1 MKLTPQGVSRNLRE
15 DRTRATQRAMVAKR
29 NITVA
34 IEPALLKRARAIAAR
49 RGLSIS
55 ALLASELRTL
65 VEDEASYESA
75 RRRATALLDEG
86 LQLGGA
92 GINHRASLHERSRVR

>member
-15 DRTRATQRAMVAKR
+15 DRNNAAHRAMAAKR

-34 IEPALLKRARAIAAR
+34 IELALLKRARAIAAQ
-49 RGLSIS
+49 RGLSVS
-55 ALLASELRTL
+55 ALLAGELRAL

-86 LQLGGA
+86 FALGGA
-92 GINHRASLHERSRVR
+92 RITDRASLHERTHVR